1 MAEFRL
7 GRLKFNW
14 RGDWT
19 VSTAYVID
27 DVVSIGGNVYV
38 CVVNHTSAGTADLWY
53 STDFNIGTPRWELMV
68 AGVDSVGIFTS
79 GQYYGPNDVVA
90 YGGVLYRTLT
100 PHVGSAFTNSYFT
113 PYVEGLDRKSVV

>member
-27 DVVSIGGNVYV
+27 DVVQIGGNVYV
-38 CVVNHTSAGTADLWY
+38 CVINHTSAGTADAWY
-53 STDFNIGTPRWELMV
+53 STDFNIGNPRWQLMV
-68 AGVDSVGIFTS
+68 PGIDSVGVFTT

-90 YGGVLYRTLT
+90 YGGVLYRVTT
-100 PHVGSAFTNSYFT
+100 PHVGSALPVHIFLNTFRVLVT
-113 PYVEGLDRKSVV
+113 